1 MCHRYFQAHQ
11 SAKVAERY
19 SAKLADRESGQL
31 DSTGQGTS
39 GNREIGRLGEA
50 EAIPPE
56 VFPGHQSVIVLSD
69 KGERIVTMMHWG
81 FIPSWV
87 KDEDM
92 AAYDKP
98 NNARSETVIRNLG
111 DGRGMYHRAMQS
123 GRCILSASG
132 WCEWTGEKGSKVAH
146 QLRVRGE
153 EFVSFAG
160 LYTYRAGF
168 PGFSCTMLTTA
179 AKGKAAEFHQRIPVV
194 LLSRADEDRWLDP
207 ASEPKSLID
216 LFECI
221 PDELLEVAELDEP
234 PRAPRGRR
242 PSQGDLF
249 SF

>member
-19 SAKLADRESGQL
+19 AAKHMGVV
-31 DSTGQGTS
+31 
-39 GNREIGRLGEA
+39 GEEVPA
-50 EAIPPE
+50 E

-69 KGERIVTMMHWG
+69 KGERIVTSMYWG
-81 FIPSWV
+81 FIPGWI

-92 AAYDKP
+92 AGYDKP
-98 NNARSETVIRNLG
+98 NNARSETAIRNLM
-111 DGRGMYHRAMQS
+111 DGRGMYFQAMHS

-146 QLRVRGE
+146 RLTVRGD

-179 AKGKAAEFHQRIPVV
+179 AQGKAAGFHQRVPVV
-194 LLSRADEDRWLDP
+194 VLSREDEDRWLDP
-207 ASEPKSLID
+207 SSDPRSLVD
-216 LFECI
+216 LFVSI
-221 PDELLEVAELDEP
+221 PDDRLESEVLDEGP
-234 PRAPRGRR
+234 PVRCRKSG
-242 PSQGDLF
+242 QGELF
-249 SF
+249 